1 MILTYSGSIP
11 KEGNF
16 IKSALI
22 VALLNFVFCLVA
34 GLVIFTFIFGYG
46 TTPDGGPGLVFISLP
61 LIFANTSTVSMLESL
76 NTWLIDRFCFSR
88 TKANILTISVAYGLG
103 VLLLLSNTA
112 NYHEILSFFGKTLFK
127 WFGYISVHHICYH

>member
-22 VALLNFVFCLVA
+22 VALLDFVFCLVA
-34 GLVIFTFIFGYG
+34 GLVIFSFIFGYG
-46 TTPDGGPGLVFISLP
+46 ATPDGGLGPVFISLP
-61 LIFANTSTVSMLESL
+61 LIFANMGVSGQIIAFLFFVALIFAGITSAVSMLEPL

-112 NYHEILSFFGKTLFK
+112 SYQ
-127 WFGYISVHHICYH
+127 

>member
-16 IKSALI
+16 IKSVLI

-46 TTPDGGPGLVFISLP
+46 ATPDGGPGLVFISLP
-61 LIFANTSTVSMLESL
+61 LIFANMGVSGQIIAFLFFVALIFAGITSAVSMLEPL
-76 NTWLIDRFCFSR
+76 QYM
-88 TKANILTISVAYGLG
+88 AY
-103 VLLLLSNTA
+103 
-112 NYHEILSFFGKTLFK
+112 
-127 WFGYISVHHICYH
+127 